1 MRHWCRQRRPRRT
14 GNRHPATSRSA
25 AQRCSD
31 KPCTSY
37 CTACNGRRLCHGR
50 SSSASRPAS
59 TMLPILL
66 TTAFATRAPS
76 LLYVDAVGPEPREF
90 IQNLEERGV
99 DVYRVFSR
107 PFIAGVEQ
115 KGAPDEEL
123 DALMSLRAP
132 SADDDV
138 PTWASLLLDGDDA
151 DVLGVM
157 CASDAGLATAER
169 LQHALVG
176 GARTA
181 WSRRGATS
189 TSCTRRCARPA
200 TRRRRRRPRAT
211 PPTWRRL
218 SRRGRGRSS

>member
-1 MRHWCRQRRPRRT
+1 
-14 GNRHPATSRSA
+14 
-25 AQRCSD
+25 
-31 KPCTSY
+31 
-37 CTACNGRRLCHGR
+37 
-50 SSSASRPAS
+50 
-59 TMLPILL
+59 MLPILL

-169 LQHALVG
+169 LQHALVERRSNG
-176 GARTA
+176 VEPARRD
-181 WSRRGATS
+181 W
-189 TSCTRRCARPA
+189 
-200 TRRRRRRPRAT
+200 
-211 PPTWRRL
+211 
-218 SRRGRGRSS
+218 